1 MTIYRIFLDNRIG
14 RFEQSSHAGGMAVG
28 ASVGCAHESYYLV
41 GAVAWWEELFGM
53 VSSSCDSKADVC
65 ASISIL
71 SSAISSGLTC
81 PGCHWITTG
90 KSVSRMRVSL
100 DYYIYT

>member
-1 MTIYRIFLDNRIG
+1 MV
-14 RFEQSSHAGGMAVG
+14 EV
-28 ASVGCAHESYYLV
+28 VV
-41 GAVAWWEELFGM
+41 WWEQLFGL
-53 VSSSCDSKADVC
+53 CYDSKADVC

-100 DYYIYT
+100 DYCIWTKSGLSPEAGNGLPWTFLRTQNPGKFSHRAY